1 MNAAIK
7 LNPNFQTAFHDRGN
21 AYYDKRDY
29 DDTVAAGGRAAA
41 PKPAYA
47 MTFTYRSS
55 YENRRDGDRIIQ
67 DANPPIRN
75 NQYNAFAY
83 SPETFP
89 PASPPLIEPPQAEES
104 GGCRAGAGAGARG
117 GRRQRSRRGPNVPM
131 PPARP
136 ERAQAERASAR
147 PAAQPLPHRRMRRA
161 PRHKSLG
168 AELRERFFK
177 PWWKP

>member
-29 DDTVAAGGRAAA
+29 DDTVAAGGRAAE
-41 PKPAYA
+41 PKPVYA
-47 MTFTYRSS
+47 MTVNYRSS
-55 YENRRDGDRIIQ
+55 YENRREGDRIVQ

-75 NQYNAFAY
+75 GRYNAFAY

-89 PASPPLIEPPQAEES
+89 PASPPLIAPPAEKT
-104 GGCRAGAGAGARG
+104 AAVAAPVPVPARG
-117 GRRQRSRRGPNVPM
+117 VAAKPKRRAVPI

-136 ERAQAERASAR
+136 QRAQAERVQAR
-147 PAAQPLPHRRMRRA
+147 PVAQPLPRPRARHA

-168 AELRERFFK
+168 AELRARFFK